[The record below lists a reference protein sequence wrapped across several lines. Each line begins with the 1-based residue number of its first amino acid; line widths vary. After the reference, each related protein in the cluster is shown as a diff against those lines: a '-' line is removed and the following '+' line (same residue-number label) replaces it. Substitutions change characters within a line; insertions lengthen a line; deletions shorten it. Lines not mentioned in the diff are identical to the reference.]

1 MAATRLIP
9 LHVNKG
15 KTAAQSLAD
24 RIDYAV
30 NPDKTEQGLYVR
42 GYACEPETCTEE
54 FILQRMQYQQVT
66 GRHQ

>member
-1 MAATRLIP
+1 MSRVAFRVGSFSLWRDKMAATRLIP

-30 NPDKTEQGLYVR
+30 SPDKTEQGLYVR
-42 GYACEPETCTEE
+42 GYACEPETCT
-54 FILQRMQYQQVT
+54 
-66 GRHQ
+66 